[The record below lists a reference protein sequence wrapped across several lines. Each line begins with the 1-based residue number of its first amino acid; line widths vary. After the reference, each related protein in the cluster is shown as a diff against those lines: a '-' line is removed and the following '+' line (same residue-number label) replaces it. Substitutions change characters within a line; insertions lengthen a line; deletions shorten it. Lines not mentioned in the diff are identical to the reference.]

1 MTHRNPEELLA
12 AWMAPSTPG
21 SAKSMRDFLNEAYLR
36 GRHDQGEEDRTE
48 MDNRADELI
57 TRVEE
62 VIGNF
67 RQT

>member
-1 MTHRNPEELLA
+1 
-12 AWMAPSTPG
+12 
-21 SAKSMRDFLNEAYLR
+21 MRDFLNEAYLR